1 MSPSYQTDTTTTDK
15 DVLVVNPSKME
26 PSSARTMWKKVA
38 FAMVVG
44 GAVVVGNSYGSPM
57 NTPTTEIEAFLSS
70 VSDLKCE
77 KGVSTMYSVL
87 LDSVNTFPG
96 EKVCGQLCATPRTA
110 QFIFP
115 FAPPPKP
122 EKGDCASFGFTIGTA
137 KSFDLGFAKA
147 SIFQR
152 PKFSRTAGNTCA
164 SGYSPITSKWQDCKA
179 AAVELGFSGDSVGY
193 VDYMTQEYNYFSD
206 RPQGCFKSTGNG
218 RIAFNNGPGGS
229 GRGDDSII
237 CSV

>member
-1 MSPSYQTDTTTTDK
+1 MSPSYQTDNTTTEQ
-15 DVLVVNPSKME
+15 DVLVNPSKME

-77 KGVSTMYSVL
+77 EGVSTMYSVFI
-87 LDSVNTFPG
+87 DNGNNFPG
-96 EKVCGQLCATPRTA
+96 EKVCGQLCATPKTA

-122 EKGDCASFGFTIGTA
+122 EKGDCASFGYSVDTGKF
-137 KSFDLGFAKA
+137 FDLGFAKA
-147 SIFQR
+147 SIFKR
-152 PKFSRTAGNTCA
+152 PKPYIEFKNRRGSDAIGCRPSQEAVEDFCNSNLDCM
-164 SGYSPITSKWQDCKA
+164 GYSFYQGRWCAKSNSNEGPFVRD
-179 AAVELGFSGDSVGY
+179 AVF
-193 VDYMTQEYNYFSD
+193 FKK
-206 RPQGCFKSTGNG
+206 PQQ
-218 RIAFNNGPGGS
+218 
-229 GRGDDSII
+229 
-237 CSV
+237 

>member
-38 FAMVVG
+38 VAAFVG

-77 KGVSTMYSVL
+77 KGVSTMYSVVS
-87 LDSVNTFPG
+87 DNFNDFKG
-96 EKVCGQLCATPRTA
+96 EKVCGQLCATPRIA
-110 QFIFP
+110 QFILP
-115 FAPPPKP
+115 FAPPPTP
-122 EKGDCASFGFTIGTA
+122 EKGDCASFGFTIGTG

-147 SIFQR
+147 SIFKSPPTCSDFGGVDTQTPGNR
-152 PKFSRTAGNTCA
+152 CCPASCGNKCGAGNCDKGDRCCNA
-164 SGYSPITSKWQDCKA
+164 DA
-179 AAVELGFSGDSVGY
+179 LGRVCGRDAL
-193 VDYMTQEYNYFSD
+193 
-206 RPQGCFKSTGNG
+206 PCFK
-218 RIAFNNGPGGS
+218 
-229 GRGDDSII
+229 
-237 CSV
+237 